1 VRRCA
6 STPGCWVQRLRRTSS
21 ASGGQAG
28 QLAPFRYLA
37 LAGLLLALALLTSN
51 ASAVDKL
58 DLRRKQVD
66 QQRARAM
73 AQKLVATAI
82 DQQLHQLED
91 NGLTD
96 LPIYKEIRSMQQNIG
111 GLVEQE
117 MATAVDI
124 LLDAQTL
131 KTTDE
136 REAKFVEARTSIR
149 NIVLKL
155 AVERQKLLKRL
166 KTAEIA
172 EQAKRLIRLEGE
184 ALTTTKSLPE
194 EAQTRREQLT
204 VQTIEDQRD
213 IQELFLHL
221 IETLSDVSEWGGPLG
236 DGAVRGL
243 RILKAAEVGQHLDRA
258 SRELETTRYAAAA
271 VEQATVIA
279 GLKKLLDE
287 IQHTQGV
294 LSTDN
299 ESLLDTV
306 KQLAEQQ
313 QELREKVEEADLSDL
328 AQTNELINEQKA
340 IQEALQDLA
349 MQLPEDARAEAH
361 LESAIESAEEAG
373 EQIFSNEKDDA
384 QDSQREV
391 EGQLAALEEQLLL
404 GPQQDLQ
411 NRTAEELA
419 EVVRGLE
426 EQKSDLQQAAAQQE
440 AAQKALETSPV
451 EAARLADEVS
461 KQLAEADKAAEEL
474 ALTDTVDAQLDEAAA
489 AAKAA
494 SDLPIESVKLD
505 DTESLEEA
513 RDALANT
520 ADALDRALASTEESL
535 AEAQRIEAAV
545 RIGELARAAEALER
559 AAAAERQIAEAAKQA
574 QASED
579 PLNPEK
585 PARMMKQQQDVDDV
599 VRNLAKGV
607 AATAPETAKKLQE
620 TLAKSGPLAP
630 GIEEFGKAAVVEAVA
645 NAGRKGAEDAGDEKL
660 AEETGKVEAKAREK
674 RKQKAG
680 EIAPRA
686 AAAANELSAAAKSLR
701 EEIAEAAKKL
711 GELTTE
717 QLAKVDAAQGSVE
730 EAIAAADQTV
740 AERLQQLAEA
750 REKVADAAA
759 QQQKA
764 AGRPEAA
771 ASIELARALNKAAQQ
786 QAMAERAAEDLAS
799 GKAATPLEAAT
810 AQQGVADAAEKLN
823 EQANAR
829 AQAEAAK
836 QDGKADEL
844 AAALQQA
851 QQAASEAARQ
861 TLDGNAAQADAAREQ
876 AKAAL
881 QKAAELAKAEA
892 NAAMNAEPT
901 SKPDAAA
908 QAVVAQSADA
918 ARRLAG
924 EDSADAGESLQ
935 AATEAAREAAAKL
948 GENLP
953 ELASE
958 PQKQAGEALAKA
970 DQQLA
975 AEMQQLAGME
985 AEQLAAV
992 NDKTNDAARK
1002 AAEVDASAAVAL
1014 RDAQKEAAATREDAL
1029 AAADRN
1035 AEQADMAAPLKP
1047 QNSELKPNLDRAA
1060 ADLAAK
1066 EQQLEREKAL
1076 AQALAELAKSQQDSV
1091 DALAAARDEVEEAVA
1106 ALTPEQKKSAEM
1118 SKPQQQAAQ
1127 KLGQAMQKFAE
1138 GQRLTGEGAVELSG
1152 QEEVANQPIRE
1163 ALEMASGL
1171 LQQLQPADPNAQPDA
1186 LAAAGPSQLPEVAQ
1200 AETTQPAET
1209 TPPDAAAG
1217 EQPSDSPLGDLAQD
1231 QQPGQ
1236 NGTPQPGQQ
1245 PGQPGQQQPGQ
1256 SPDLGTGFVPNSP
1269 ETTARMMAGPEL
1281 LSELSELMQAQLEEA
1296 MQNARD
1302 AAPGEQ
1308 FAANDAQQPGN
1319 QSPQNRSQSQQS
1331 QNSQTAPA
1339 AASGA
1344 AQAGEFTEND
1354 PTKDESLNV
1363 VDTSDSTGDSQT
1375 PNSKNKQRD
1384 IENRRFDQA
1393 AWFAKLPPEL
1403 RNAIQASSRRRAP
1416 RAYEE
1421 RLRRYFESL
1430 E

>member
-1 VRRCA
+1 MKHLNQRNALLNGEASQRRGDL
-6 STPGCWVQRLRRTSS
+6 STAS
-21 ASGGQAG
+21 ASNSAISAVKKIALSVLV
-28 QLAPFRYLA
+28 LAITAAPA
-37 LAGLLLALALLTSN
+37 L
-51 ASAVDKL
+51 AVDKL

-82 DQQLHQLED
+82 DQQLSQLED

-96 LPIYKEIRSMQQNIG
+96 LPIYKEIQSMQTNIG
-111 GLVEQE
+111 GLVEEE
-117 MATAVDI
+117 MAGVVDI
-124 LLDAQTL
+124 LLDAQSL

-136 REAKFVEARTSIR
+136 REAKFVEARTAIR

-213 IQELFLHL
+213 VRELFLHL
-221 IETLSDVSEWGGPLG
+221 VETLSDVSEWGGPLG

-279 GLKKLLDE
+279 GLKKLLEE

-294 LSTDN
+294 LSSDN
-299 ESLLDTV
+299 QSLLDTV

-313 QELREKVEEADLSDL
+313 QELREKVEQADLSDL

-349 MQLPEDARAEAH
+349 TQLPEDARAEAH

-373 EQIFSNEKDDA
+373 EEIFSNEKDDA

-391 EGQLAALEEQLLL
+391 EGQLAALEEQLML

-411 NRTAEELA
+411 NKTAEELA

-426 EQKSDLQQAAAQQE
+426 EQKADLQQAAAQQE

-461 KQLAEADKAAEEL
+461 KQLAEVDAAADKLE
-474 ALTDTVDAQLDEAAA
+474 LTDTVEAQVDEAAE

-494 SDLPIESVKLD
+494 ADLPIESVKLD
-505 DTESLEEA
+505 DAESLDEA
-513 RDALANT
+513 RDALAN
-520 ADALDRALASTEESL
+520 ASDALDRALASTEESL
-535 AEAQRIEAAV
+535 AEAKRIEAAV
-545 RIGELARAAEALER
+545 KIGELARAAEALER

-579 PLNPEK
+579 PLADEK
-585 PARMMKQQQDVDDV
+585 PARIQQQQKDVDDV

-607 AATAPETAKKLQE
+607 EATAPETATKLQE
-620 TLAKSGPLAP
+620 TLAKNDQLKPAVEQFAAAAEQETNAAAEQQKAADAGDQKAAD
-630 GIEEFGKAAVVEAVA
+630 EAGKAAEQ
-645 NAGRKGAEDAGDEKL
+645 
-660 AEETGKVEAKAREK
+660 AREQ
-674 RKQKAG
+674 RQQKAG
-680 EIAPRA
+680 EVAPRA
-686 AAAANELSAAAKSLR
+686 EAAANELAQAAKALR
-701 EEIAEAAKKL
+701 NEIADAAKNL
-711 GELTTE
+711 SEMTSE
-717 QLAKVDAAQGSVE
+717 QLAKVDAAQESVE
-730 EAIAAADQTV
+730 AAIAAADQTV
-740 AERLQQLAEA
+740 AERLQQLSEA
-750 REKVADAAA
+750 RDKVADAAA

-771 ASIELARALNKAAQQ
+771 ASMELARAINKAAQQ
-786 QAMAERAAEDLAS
+786 QAMAEQAAEDLAS
-799 GKAATPLEAAT
+799 GEAATPLEAAT

-823 EQANAR
+823 EAANAR

-881 QKAAELAKAEA
+881 QKAAELAKAET
-892 NAAMNAEPT
+892 NAAMEAEPT
-901 SKPDAAA
+901 GKPDAAA
-908 QAVVAQSADA
+908 QAEVAKSAEA
-918 ARRLAG
+918 AKQIAG
-924 EDSADAGESLQ
+924 ENSADAGESLQ
-935 AATEAAREAAAKL
+935 AATDAAKEAASKL

-953 ELASE
+953 ELAAE

-992 NDKTNDAARK
+992 NDKTNDAAHK
-1002 AAEVDASAAVAL
+1002 AAEVDASAAAAL
-1014 RDAQKEAAATREDAL
+1014 RDAQKEAVATREDAL

-1047 QNSELKPNLDRAA
+1047 QDSELKPNLDRAA

-1076 AQALAELAKSQQDSV
+1076 AQALAELAQSQQDSV
-1091 DALAAARDEVEEAVA
+1091 EALAAARDDVEEAVA
-1106 ALTPEQKKSAEM
+1106 AVTPEQKESGEM
-1118 SKPQQQAAQ
+1118 SKPQQEAAQ
-1127 KLGQAMQKFAE
+1127 KLGQAMQKFAQA
-1138 GQRLTGEGAVELSG
+1138 QRLTGEGAVELSG

-1171 LQQLQPADPNAQPDA
+1171 LQNLQPADPNEQPDA
-1186 LAAAGPSQLPEVAQ
+1186 LAALDPSQLPEGTQ

-1217 EQPSDSPLGDLAQD
+1217 EQPSDSPLGDLAQG

-1245 PGQPGQQQPGQ
+1245 GQQQPGQ

-1296 MQNARD
+1296 MENARD

-1308 FAANDAQQPGN
+1308 FASNDAQQPGN
-1319 QSPQNRSQSQQS
+1319 QPPQNQSQSQPS
-1331 QNSQTAPA
+1331 KNSQTAPA
-1339 AASGA
+1339 VANGA
-1344 AQAGEFTEND
+1344 AQAGEFAEND

-1375 PNSKNKQRD
+1375 PDSKNKQRD